1 MSGRPWF
8 LACCLASLALA
19 AGQKKPL
26 QRDLLLDGISRCRIL
41 LTARSEVEG
50 QEFVPVGAKTY
61 AKPFTRV
68 AEGQLSW
75 PGMRR
80 FFSVNAAGNA
90 EIEKT
95 LNEFATQERPIPPRR
110 VEGVRFETTVS
121 ATLTDWSRVTPH
133 TLRHRET
140 GAGPLE
146 RLTVDG
152 LTAFEGA
159 SPRVLSFWPAPAARI
174 LWTPFCREPQGVL

>member
-1 MSGRPWF
+1 MSARPWF

-41 LTARSEVEG
+41 LTARSAVEG

-68 AEGQLSW
+68 VEGQLSW
-75 PGMRR
+75 PATRR
-80 FFSVNAAGNA
+80 FFSENAAGNA

-110 VEGVRFETTVS
+110 GEGFG
-121 ATLTDWSRVTPH
+121 SRQ
-133 TLRHRET
+133 R
-140 GAGPLE
+140 
-146 RLTVDG
+146 
-152 LTAFEGA
+152 
-159 SPRVLSFWPAPAARI
+159 
-174 LWTPFCREPQGVL
+174 